1 MISINQ
7 TSPLETW
14 QMDRRRPIYRF
25 WLTREITERRTDFC
39 RQFIPEWNDTKN
51 HDDSWEQCV
60 RLGFP
65 INLFEYNCLRDFYT
79 ISTYRLV
86 CDWTYYFIII
96 SFGSIISCSNV
107 WCDVLSYLFFFFVL
121 SPSLF
126 TFDVSF
132 YLNSNKNGMFWDDIK
147 TKWNKKN
154 EIKQLVGR
162 WWCSLIALR
171 HLCIS
176 KHCAW
181 NVTNQTKPIKPQ
193 ITA

>member
-1 MISINQ
+1 MKQMISINQ

-96 SFGSIISCSNV
+96 SFGSIISCSSV
-107 WCDVLSYLFFFFVL
+107 WCDVLSYLFFFSFFLPL
-121 SPSLF
+121 SLHLMFLF
-126 TFDVSF
+126 IWIQIKMECF
-132 YLNSNKNGMFWDDIK
+132 GMTSK
-147 TKWNKKN
+147 PNETKKKWNKT
-154 EIKQLVGR
+154 IGGR

-176 KHCAW
+176 KHCA
-181 NVTNQTKPIKPQ
+181 
-193 ITA
+193 